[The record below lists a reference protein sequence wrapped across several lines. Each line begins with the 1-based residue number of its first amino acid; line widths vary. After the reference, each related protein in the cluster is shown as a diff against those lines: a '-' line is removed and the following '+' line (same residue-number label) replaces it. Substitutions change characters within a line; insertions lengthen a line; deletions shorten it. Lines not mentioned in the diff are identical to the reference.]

1 MREHDVAQLGKRT
14 ELNSWA
20 VCDLF
25 ILKKVETASSVLNPL
40 DCLERKKNQWILII
54 SVGRLPPMSSSAPMA
69 SLPTVRHQSGLSHI
83 RHGKG
88 SLVNL

>member
-40 DCLERKKNQWILII
+40 DCLERKKPVD
-54 SVGRLPPMSSSAPMA
+54 SHHFSGSSTSNVLQCAHGV
-69 SLPTVRHQSGLSHI
+69 SSTVRHQSGLSHI